1 MPTPTSDL
9 QAFLTALWPEL
20 PSGHW
25 LLFWGAPSKRSSWA
39 QSITPEVIEHLQARG
54 KTENVYIGC
63 ATRGANLGPAD
74 RGKREDCRAIPG
86 VWLDLDYGAD
96 HKKPNL
102 PATEEQAHELVNAMG
117 LPPSVLVHS
126 GRGLQAWWLFRE
138 PWLLDTDADRDQA
151 ETLTKAWN
159 LTLRQHASEK
169 EWDADTVGDLP
180 RVMRLPGLWNRKGV
194 PIPTRLLYLTEHRY
208 DPSEFEPYLSS
219 IPAPQSAPVPTA
231 TFQLTLTPGAEPPA
245 DKFILLTEI
254 DQLFKLSWQ
263 QARKD
268 FQDQSASTYDLALAS
283 RALAAQW
290 TPQEVVNLLI
300 AFRRKHNH
308 DLKLRQDY
316 FELTLNKAMSGK
328 HASDRQS
335 LIDDL
340 KAGKPL
346 PEHVAKDPAEIL
358 SIISER
364 LGITIT
370 KFVRFLSEQNTYR
383 MEVNGKTV
391 DIPTI
396 DGIESQTAFRRII
409 LDHTDHRILKFKD
422 DAWGNILSTLF
433 RAVENVTVTAAK
445 NEGAYDN
452 YVEQYLTSNPSAI
465 RNEDGWQEAC
475 LVGAP
480 FVHKGWVWIV
490 ANGFLKYL
498 HTVWNERMTA
508 ATLSITLTKLGYQHE
523 QKTIK
528 TSKVPK
534 TSRSC
539 WRIREV

>member
-1 MPTPTSDL
+1 MSTPASELLT
-9 QAFLTALWPEL
+9 FLHAVWPAI
-20 PSGHW
+20 PAGHW

-39 QSITPEVIEHLQARG
+39 QSITPEVIEHLQVRG
-54 KTENVYIGC
+54 KTENVYLGC
-63 ATRGANLGPAD
+63 ATRGANLGPNE
-74 RGKREDCRAIPG
+74 RGKLADCQAIPG
-86 VWLDLDYGAD
+86 LWLDLDYGTD

-102 PATEEQAHELVNAMG
+102 PATEEDARQLLDSMG
-117 LPPSVLVHS
+117 LAPSILVHS

-138 PWLLDTDADRDQA
+138 PWIFESDDDRTKA
-151 ETLTKAWN
+151 EVLTKAWN
-159 LTLRQHASEK
+159 TTLRQKASTHQ
-169 EWDADTVGDLP
+169 WDADSTWDLP

-194 PIPTRLLYLTEHRY
+194 PIPTRIVSITEDRY
-208 DPSEFEPYLSS
+208 DPSDFDAFLTVPTE
-219 IPAPQSAPVPTA
+219 APTETAAPVS
-231 TFQLTLTPGAEPPA
+231 FQLTLNPGAEPPA
-245 DKFILLTEI
+245 DKFMLLAEI

-283 RALAAQW
+283 RAIAAQW
-290 TPQEVVNLLI
+290 SPQEIVNLLI
-300 AFRRKHNH
+300 AFRRKHGH

-328 HASDRQS
+328 QVQDRQS
-335 LIDDL
+335 LLDDL

-346 PEHVAKDPAEIL
+346 PEHITKDPAEIL
-358 SIISER
+358 SIVSER
-364 LGITIT
+364 LGVTIT

-396 DGIESQTAFRRII
+396 DGIESQSAFRRIL

-422 DAWGNILSTLF
+422 DAWGNLLSTLF
-433 RAVENVTVTAAK
+433 RAIENVTVQAAK
-445 NEGAYDN
+445 NQGAYDN
-452 YVEQYLTSNPSAI
+452 YVEQYLTSNPGAI
-465 RNEDGWQEAC
+465 RHEDGWQEAC

-490 ANGFLKYL
+490 SNGFLKYL

-508 ATLSITLTKLGYQHE
+508 AVLSVTLTKLGYQHE

-528 TSKVPK
+528 TAKVPK

-539 WRIREV
+539 WRIREA